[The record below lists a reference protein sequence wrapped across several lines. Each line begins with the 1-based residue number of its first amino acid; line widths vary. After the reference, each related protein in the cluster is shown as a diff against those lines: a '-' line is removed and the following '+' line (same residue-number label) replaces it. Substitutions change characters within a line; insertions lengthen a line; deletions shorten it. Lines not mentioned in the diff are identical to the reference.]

1 MEKIQRKITKKG
13 ETTLHIAAAANQEE
27 FVRNLLKTMIKDNLT
42 AENTVGNTALT
53 CAAATRNVNIAM
65 AMLEKNHQLP
75 NLGSGIKP
83 LYMAASLGHEHMA
96 NYLYCQT
103 KERVRE
109 WDDKEQAKL
118 FIAYVRSDLYG
129 KHN

>member
-1 MEKIQRKITKKG
+1 
-13 ETTLHIAAAANQEE
+13 
-27 FVRNLLKTMIKDNLT
+27 MIKDNLT

-53 CAAATRNVNIAM
+53 YAAATGNVNIAM

-83 LYMAASLGHEHMA
+83 LYMAASLGHGQMT
-96 NYLYCQT
+96 NYLYSQT

-118 FIAYVRSDLYG
+118 FIACVTGGLYG
-129 KHN
+129 KHK